1 MEETASCPTW
11 KVTAQYLHPHPDPC
25 WRPPLWIQPDILGHY
40 FVKMAQLRGVVVCVS
55 LENLVGM
62 CKNNENIII

>member
-40 FVKMAQLRGVVVCVS
+40 LVKMAQLRGVVVCVS

-62 CKNNENIII
+62 RKNNENIII